1 MEQLIN
7 DFSLGLFVWQA
18 IILLVLILLMVKFA
32 WKPILASLDSREEGI
47 KNALESAE
55 KAKEEMAN
63 ISANN
68 EKILK
73 EAKAERDA
81 VLKEAREMKAE
92 IVSKA
97 QESATAEADRI
108 MEQAKEAIAAERTA
122 AVAEMKTQMAKVS
135 IDIAEKVLKSELAD
149 KTKQSELVNSL
160 LNDVNLN

>member
-32 WKPILASLDSREEGI
+32 WKPIMASLESREEGI

-97 QESATAEADRI
+97 QETATAEADRI

>member
-32 WKPILASLDSREEGI
+32 WKPIMASLESREEGI

-97 QESATAEADRI
+97 QETATAEADRI

-135 IDIAEKVLKSELAD
+135 IDISEKVLKSELAD

>member
-1 MEQLIN
+1 MEQLIH

-32 WKPILASLDSREEGI
+32 WKPIMASLESREEGI

-108 MEQAKEAIAAERTA
+108 MEQAKEAITAERTA
-122 AVAEMKTQMAKVS
+122 AVAEMKAQMAKVS

-149 KTKQSELVNSL
+149 KTKQAELVNSL

>member
-18 IILLVLILLMVKFA
+18 IFLLVLILLMVKFA
-32 WKPILASLDSREEGI
+32 WKPIMASLDSREEGI

-92 IVSKA
+92 IVAKA
-97 QESATAEADRI
+97 QDTATAEADRI
-108 MEQAKEAIAAERTA
+108 MAQAQEAIVAERSA
-122 AVAEMKTQMAKVS
+122 AVAEMKNHMAKVS

-149 KTKQSELVNSL
+149 KTKQTELVNSL

>member
-1 MEQLIN
+1 MDQLIN

-18 IILLVLILLMVKFA
+18 IILLVLIILMVKFA
-32 WKPILASLDSREEGI
+32 WKPIMASLESREEGI

-108 MEQAKEAIAAERTA
+108 MEQAKEAIVAERTA

-149 KTKQSELVNSL
+149 KTKQATLVNSL

>member
-18 IILLVLILLMVKFA
+18 IFLIILIVLMVKFA
-32 WKPILASLDSREEGI
+32 WKPILASLDTREQGI
-47 KNALESAE
+47 KEALESAE

-97 QESATAEADRI
+97 QETATAEADRI
-108 MEQAKEAIAAERTA
+108 MEQAKEAIVAERTA

-149 KTKQSELVNSL
+149 KTKQNELVNSL

>member
-32 WKPILASLDSREEGI
+32 WKPIMASLESREEGI

-97 QESATAEADRI
+97 QETATAEADRI

-149 KTKQSELVNSL
+149 KTKQNELVNSL

>member
-97 QESATAEADRI
+97 QETATAEADRI

>member
-32 WKPILASLDSREEGI
+32 WKPIMASLDSREEGI

-97 QESATAEADRI
+97 QETATAEADRI
-108 MEQAKEAIAAERTA
+108 MEQTKEAIAAERTA

>member
-32 WKPILASLDSREEGI
+32 WKPIMASLESREEGI

-55 KAKEEMAN
+55 KAKQEMAN

-97 QESATAEADRI
+97 QETATAEADRI